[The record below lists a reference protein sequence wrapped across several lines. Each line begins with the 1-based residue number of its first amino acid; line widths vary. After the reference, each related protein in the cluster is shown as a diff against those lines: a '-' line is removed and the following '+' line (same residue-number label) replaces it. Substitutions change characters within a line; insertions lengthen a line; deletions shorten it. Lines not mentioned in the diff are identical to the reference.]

1 MSRNAV
7 ALVLAVLLSALWG
20 CAPDSVTNR
29 QATGFNAFL
38 DKIALECN
46 PLQIGSYQ
54 MTQMIQRNAI
64 DDNYI
69 YFLDQTSRVYYGT
82 ITQAAYRSSID
93 AFFLG
98 GSTNRAIDCILSRLP
113 QNQ

>member
-1 MSRNAV
+1 MSNKLV
-7 ALVLAVLLSALWG
+7 ALAAACALSALCG

-38 DKIALECN
+38 NRIAQECN
-46 PLQIGSYQ
+46 PLQVGPYQ
-54 MTQMIQRNAI
+54 MSQMIERNAM

-82 ITQAAYRSSID
+82 ITQAAYRSSING
-93 AFFLG
+93 FFFG
-98 GSTNRAIDCILSRLP
+98 GSTNIAIDCILSKLP
-113 QNQ
+113 QSQ